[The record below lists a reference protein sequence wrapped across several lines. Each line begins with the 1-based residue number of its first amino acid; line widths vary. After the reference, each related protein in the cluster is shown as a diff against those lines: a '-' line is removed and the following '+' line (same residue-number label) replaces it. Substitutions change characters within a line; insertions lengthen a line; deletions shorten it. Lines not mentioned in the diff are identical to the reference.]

1 MGAIDLGIAVLAG
14 GTGFV
19 IADGLDRFLATYDP
33 SATGDRPKD
42 KFVSDGAG
50 TLANALNIARMP
62 GWARAGASVGLVA
75 VPAVGAAYIRN
86 RTAKTVLEGFALGA
100 GINAFK
106 LLVSNVLMPML
117 VGKDTT
123 APALQKSFIAR
134 LYPSEV
140 AAKINMDA
148 QKGADGKTL
157 PGPYA
162 SAGVL
167 SGQPDVGPFALAGDS
182 PYPDASA
189 ALRARTGVSGDS
201 PYPSAADAL
210 RRGAG
215 VGGDSPYA
223 NVDQALRRAAG
234 VGYEPGPPPGQG
246 PGPRANP
253 GEDSASCGCI
263 GDKYAVFLGDP
274 PPTE

>member
-1 MGAIDLGIAVLAG
+1 MSAMDLGVAVLAG
-14 GTGFV
+14 GVGFTL
-19 IADGLDRFLATYDP
+19 ADGLDRFLATYDP
-33 SATGDRPKD
+33 SAADKPKD

-50 TLANALNIARMP
+50 TMANVLNIARMP
-62 GWARAGASVGLVA
+62 GWARAGAAVGMVG
-75 VPAVGAAYIRN
+75 VPAVGAAYVRN
-86 RTAKTVLEGFALGA
+86 RMAKSALEGLALGA
-100 GINAFK
+100 GISAFK
-106 LLVSNVLMPML
+106 SLWNNVLMPML
-117 VGKDTT
+117 IGKDVS

-148 QKGADGKTL
+148 QKSADGKTL

-162 SAGVL
+162 AAGVL
-167 SGQPDVGPFALAGDS
+167 SGQQDVGPFALSGDS

-215 VGGDSPYA
+215 VGGDSPYPNA
-223 NVDQALRRAAG
+223 DQALRRAAG
-234 VGYEPGPPPGQG
+234 VGWEPGPPPGQG
-246 PGPRANP
+246 AGPAASP
-253 GEDSASCGCI
+253 HQDSNACGCI
-263 GDKYAVFLGDP
+263 GDKYAVFLGDEP
-274 PPTE
+274 VN